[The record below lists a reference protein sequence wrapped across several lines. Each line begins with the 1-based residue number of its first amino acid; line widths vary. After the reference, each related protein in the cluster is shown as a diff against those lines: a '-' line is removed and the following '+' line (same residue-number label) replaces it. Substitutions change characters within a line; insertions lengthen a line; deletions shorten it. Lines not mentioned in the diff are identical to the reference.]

1 MPPSSGSEEN
11 SSPRKLSPFV
21 FWAQTES
28 NISLRISLQDVSEPD
43 IKTDTNSIEFSAH
56 GIGANSGRN
65 EYYFKFIFF
74 KEIDHNVQVKMKQ
87 MAIEILIEKKD
98 LEWWPRLT
106 KNPDRLAWLKLD
118 FDKLKTDD
126 EEEEESIDSKLLDTN
141 ETLSQIK
148 NRKKKYQ
155 ERVEKFRK
163 IYLFLYNLSQF
174 IGFLYILIVLN
185 IEYAKEGPVF
195 MERAYELM
203 RTAFTFCQVLQVL
216 EVIHPLLGY
225 TAGSALPSFLQVF
238 GRMFMLFGMI
248 NAEPRIQSKPAV
260 FYLLY
265 VYCVSEV
272 IRYPYY
278 MLRVYNIDVG
288 LLTWLRYTVWIALYP
303 LGFLCEGII
312 ILRNIPYFEET
323 LKYSVFLPN
332 KWNFS
337 FYFPSIMR
345 LYLLLGLFP
354 LLYTAMTHMY
364 RQRVKILGRSQ
375 RHKND

>member
-1 MPPSSGSEEN
+1 MPPSSGSEES

-28 NISLRISLQDVSEPD
+28 NISLRVSLQDVSEPD
-43 IKTDTNSIEFSAH
+43 IKTYNDSIEFSAH

-65 EYYFKFIFF
+65 EYYFKFVFF
-74 KEIDHNVQVKMKQ
+74 KEIDPNVQVKMKQ

-106 KNPDRLAWLKLD
+106 KNLDRLAWLKLD

-126 EEEEESIDSKLLDTN
+126 EEEEESYDSKLYDPN

-148 NRKKKYQ
+148 SRKKKYQ
-155 ERVEKFRK
+155 ERM
-163 IYLFLYNLSQF
+163 
-174 IGFLYILIVLN
+174 
-185 IEYAKEGPVF
+185 F
-195 MERAYELM
+195 MERAYELVQ
-203 RTAFTFCQVLQVL
+203 TAFTFCQVLQVL
-216 EVIHPLLGY
+216 EVIHPFLGY
-225 TAGSALPSFLQVF
+225 TAGSALPPFLQVF
-238 GRMFMLFGMI
+238 GRMFMLIGMI

-278 MLRVYNIDVG
+278 MLRVYNLDIG

-323 LKYSVFLPN
+323 QKFSVFLPN
-332 KWNFS
+332 KWNIS

-364 RQRVKILGRSQ
+364 RQRVKILGRHQ
-375 RHKND
+375 RHKDD

>member
-1 MPPSSGSEEN
+1 MSPSSGSEEN

-28 NISLRISLQDVSEPD
+28 NISLRVSLQDVSEPD

-126 EEEEESIDSKLLDTN
+126 EEEEESFDSKLFDTN

-174 IGFLYILIVLN
+174 IGFLYVLIVLN

-195 MERAYELM
+195 MERAYELV

-278 MLRVYNIDVG
+278 MLRVYNVDVG